1 MSDEKIL
8 DSQSLIEETI
18 SIVESS
24 ITFLE
29 AGHYIL
35 NIASGFKR
43 LDISALQLQRIL
55 ETVQR
60 MEGKIDKVLDTSLEM
75 ARDFLESVYNAIAN
89 DSFEYAY
96 EIIANDLIPKA
107 SEAFYLEQKDKI
119 TPDNF
124 YGCIQSIKILVLAN
138 VLVHSYNRKR
148 FQPYKVL
155 SKKKKNL
162 IADELERI
170 VNKAISLKKIVYKR
184 QFLMHSEDSLDSVL
198 QVASSGSKKETRG
211 SNGPQ

>member
-8 DSQSLIEETI
+8 DSQALIEETI
-18 SIVESS
+18 SIVKSS
-24 ITFLE
+24 IAFLE

-35 NIASGFKR
+35 NIALGLKR
-43 LDISALQLQRIL
+43 LDTSALQLQRIL
-55 ETVQR
+55 ETVQPI
-60 MEGKIDKVLDTSLEM
+60 EGKIETVLDTSLKM
-75 ARDFLESVYNAIAN
+75 SRDFLEAAYNAIAN
-89 DSFEYAY
+89 DSFEFAY
-96 EIIANDLIPKA
+96 KIIANDLIPKA
-107 SEAFYLEQKDKI
+107 SEAFNLEQKDKI

-124 YGCIQSIKILVLAN
+124 YGCMQSIKILVLAN
-138 VLVHSYNRKR
+138 VLVHSYSRKR

-155 SKKKKNL
+155 SKKKKKL

-170 VNKAISLKKIVYKR
+170 VNKAISLKKKVYKK

-211 SNGPQ
+211 SNGPP